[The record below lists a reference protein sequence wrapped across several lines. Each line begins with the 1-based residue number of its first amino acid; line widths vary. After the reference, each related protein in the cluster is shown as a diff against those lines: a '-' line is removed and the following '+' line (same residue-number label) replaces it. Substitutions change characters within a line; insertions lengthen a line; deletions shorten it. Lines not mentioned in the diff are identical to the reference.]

1 MSINYKMCDI
11 SLCIHYWRN
20 YNQTLKL
27 TQKLFLERQKESK
40 THKEKNY
47 LHQKQSL
54 AKDK

>member
-1 MSINYKMCDI
+1 MCDI
-11 SLCIHYWRN
+11 SRCIHYWRN